1 MTQMTILTHL
11 HVYLDGIYPGLW
23 NASVAAL
30 AVFVLWILKKFFPD
44 FFAKLPPAVQALPA
58 MFIAAIVNGVAALEP
73 TIVSFL
79 VSALGGGLLGG
90 VTAVGVH
97 RMLKESPLPY
107 GKDDKP
113 NPAIS
118 AARKALLMLVAG
130 VSVTV
135 FVACAAVQSGTQAAC
150 TFLDSGNPL
159 IGAVCAT
166 VEEIE
171 SVIQHILATR
181 SMRATHPELAAKKL
195 DVCEAP
201 LPSAA
206 PPAASSGVPQ

>member
-1 MTQMTILTHL
+1 MTILINLRT
-11 HVYLDGIYPGLW
+11 YLDGIYPGLW

-30 AVFVLWILKKFFPD
+30 VVLVVWLMKKFFPNT
-44 FFAKLPPAVQALPA
+44 FAKLPPSLQALPA
-58 MFIAAIVNGVAALEP
+58 MFVAALVNGIAALEP
-73 TIVSFL
+73 TIISVI
-79 VSALGGGLLGG
+79 GGGLLGG

-107 GKDDKP
+107 GKNDKP
-113 NPAIS
+113 NPVIS
-118 AARKALLMLVAG
+118 AAKKAIIMIVAC
-130 VSVTV
+130 V
-135 FVACAAVQSGTQAAC
+135 FVACAALQQGTQAAC
-150 TFLDSGNPL
+150 TFLDSGNPV

-181 SMRATHPELAAKKL
+181 AMRATHPELAKKKL

-201 LPSAA
+201 LP
-206 PPAASSGVPQ
+206 PAASSGAPQ